1 MNNPFLVN
9 HRSSHGSIRK
19 ALVFCVALSAAS
31 LANAVC
37 VPTATTA
44 CLANQPVMSTS
55 VVKPNLM
62 FILDNSGSMDWD
74 YMPDSATTTDARRKN
89 YQYNT
94 VYYNPNFN
102 YTAARPL
109 YPDTVTGAILT
120 AASQSFTSAQ
130 CDPYVNTAG
139 VVGCANY
146 GATTVNLSTSF
157 RAHGSDTARPAYYC
171 RYDGGSGKGA
181 SPCARSGYVRV
192 DVSATSCAV
201 NGDVTSCPTGADE
214 RENFAN
220 WFSYFRTRIL
230 MMKSGM
236 SSAFAP
242 LDDSM
247 RVGFY
252 TINNPTA
259 GVANNGAARNILD
272 FSGGATG
279 TPKGDW
285 FAALFRM
292 RPASGTPLQQALDRV
307 GRYYSGLSATGL
319 SGDPIQY
326 SCQKN
331 FAILSTDG
339 GWNGANTGRGNWD
352 RTVPASMPTRPGVAY
367 NPADTGLTEGMQF
380 PKPYYEGATASS
392 DTLADIAMYY
402 WTRDLRTTGTVA
414 ANNVFTN
421 DSDPA
426 YWQHMN
432 LFTIGLGV
440 AGTLSP
446 PGNGSIA
453 DWCALHTPST
463 LPTDCIVNGVPY
475 SGPWKNW
482 PATPNGGD
490 TDTTNLSKFDD
501 LWHAAVNGR
510 GKYYS
515 ATDPASLSTGL
526 ASALK
531 AIVDTPSYGSPAAST
546 SDFKALNQNDFTTY
560 VTSYRTINWSG
571 DVKKYNIDK
580 TTGVKT
586 GSALWSAAKQL
597 DSKANPGLTSS
608 VDLTAYTTRNIV
620 TRTEAGVPVA
630 FTFATIS
637 PTQQTALCYKATP
650 GTGPCIAG
658 DSSVVDYLRGQALWE
673 GDYGVGSSRFRKR
686 HDSTETT
693 YYKRS
698 LLGDIVNSDAAYVAA
713 EQAIYQDTGYAAF
726 KESTKAPTGRNPTL
740 YVGANDGMLHAF
752 DGATGNELWAYIPS
766 FVIPSTTDEDGKE
779 KGLRALSYQY
789 SGAPAYKHHYYVDGP
804 LEVGAVDFNVT
815 GSASPIIAPSV
826 TNPNPEDWHTI
837 LVGGLGKGGK
847 GYFALDV
854 TTPATN
860 MAQAKSKVM
869 WEFPSASD
877 PSHAPVISGGWMG
890 YSFGKPIIAKTKLY
904 GWVAIVPS
912 GFNNSDGYGYL
923 FVLNA
928 KTGALLEQLKTP
940 TQAHGMAHVTF
951 LGRARNKFVEQAY
964 AGDIDGNLWRFEF
977 NGVTFTGPRVQ
988 KIFTSSTST
997 PMATQP
1003 NVSIDVN
1010 TGVRWVFFGTGQYLD
1025 ESDRTIP
1032 GGYQQYIVALR
1043 DGNSALPGLSAPVD
1057 FPSLTNLTLTDI
1069 TNTGVPGVT
1078 TGWKLA
1084 LPGTGERNALAPVA
1098 DVNTVVFS
1106 TLTPINDPC
1115 NPDVNGRAYILDF
1128 STGRSRY
1135 LDASGNRL
1143 AFFPSPSGIASV
1155 VLVQGGKGPGTSGP
1169 IRLVIS
1175 SKDGTSVSHAT
1186 DPSGI
1191 FSSTRR
1197 VTWRELLVDN

>member
-1 MNNPFLVN
+1 MNNPLSFDN
-9 HRSSHGSIRK
+9 RFSHVSIHK
-19 ALVFCVALSAAS
+19 ALFFWMVLSATS

-44 CLANQPVMSTS
+44 CLSNQPIMSTS

-74 YMPDSATTTDARRKN
+74 YMPDTATSTGAKRRN
-89 YQYNT
+89 FQYNT

-109 YPDTVTGAILT
+109 YPDNVTGAIVT

-130 CDPYVNTAG
+130 CDPYVNAANA
-139 VVGCANY
+139 VGCANY
-146 GATTVNLSTSF
+146 GTTTVNLSTSF
-157 RAHGSDTARPAYYC
+157 KAYSGDTAKPAYYC
-171 RYDGGSGKGA
+171 KYVGGSTSGVA
-181 SPCARSGYVRV
+181 PCNSVGYQRV
-192 DVSATSCAV
+192 NISATSCV
-201 NGDVTSCPTGADE
+201 VSGDVTSCPTGADE

-236 SSAFAP
+236 ASAFAP

-285 FAALFRM
+285 YAALFRM
-292 RPASGTPLQQALDRV
+292 RPANSTPLQQAVDRV

-331 FAILSTDG
+331 FTILSTDG
-339 GWNGANTGRGNWD
+339 GWNGPNTGRGNWD
-352 RTVPASMPTRPGVAY
+352 RTVPASMPTREGVAY
-367 NPADTGLTEGMQF
+367 NPAETGLTEGMQF
-380 PKPYYEGATASS
+380 PKPYYEGASASS

-402 WTRDLRTTGTVA
+402 WVRDLRTTGSVA
-414 ANNVFTN
+414 TNDVFTS

-440 AGTLSP
+440 AGTLTP

-453 DWCALHTPST
+453 DWCALHTPTT
-463 LPTDCIVNGVPY
+463 LPTECMGY
-475 SGPWKNW
+475 TGPWKNW

-490 TDTTNLSKFDD
+490 TDTTDVPAKFDD

-531 AIVDTPSYGSPAAST
+531 AIVDTPAYGGPAAST
-546 SDFKALNQNDFTTY
+546 NDFKAPDQNDFTTY
-560 VTSYRTINWSG
+560 VTSYRVINWSG
-571 DVKKYNIDK
+571 DVKKYNVDK

-586 GSALWSAAKQL
+586 GAALWSAEKQL
-597 DSKANPGLTSS
+597 DSKVNPGLTSS
-608 VDLTAYTTRNIV
+608 VDPTAYTTRNIV
-620 TRTEAGVPVA
+620 TRTEAGVPVE
-630 FTFATIS
+630 FTYATIS

-650 GTGPCIAG
+650 GTGPCVAG
-658 DSSVVDYLRGQALWE
+658 DSSVVDYLRGQALYE

-686 HDSTETT
+686 HDTTETA

-713 EQAIYQDTGYAAF
+713 EQFIYQDTGYAAF
-726 KESTKAPTGRNPTL
+726 KASTKGLTGRKPTL

-766 FVIPSTTDEDGKE
+766 FVIPSATDEDGKE

-815 GSASPIIAPSV
+815 GSANPITAPSV
-826 TNPNPEDWHTI
+826 TNPNPEDWRTI

-860 MAQAKSKVM
+860 LSQAKGKVM

-877 PSHAPVISGGWMG
+877 PSHAPVISEGLMG
-890 YSFGKPIIAKTKLY
+890 YSFGKPIIAKTKSY
-904 GWVAIVPS
+904 GWVVILPS
-912 GFNNSDGYGYL
+912 GYNNSDSYGYL

-928 KTGALLEQLKTP
+928 KTGALLEKLKTP
-940 TQAHGMAHVTF
+940 SQAPGMAHVTF
-951 LGRARNKFVEQAY
+951 LGRARNKIVEQAY
-964 AGDIDGNLWRFEF
+964 AGDLDGNLWRFEF
-977 NGVTFTGPRVQ
+977 NGTTFSEPRVK
-988 KIFTSSTST
+988 KIFASSTNT
-997 PMATQP
+997 PIATP
-1003 NVSIDVN
+1003 ANVSIDVN

-1025 ESDRTIP
+1025 EADRNVP

-1043 DGNSALPGLSAPVD
+1043 DGTSALPGLSAPVN
-1057 FPSLTNLTLTDI
+1057 FPALTNLTLTDI

-1084 LPGTGERNALAPVA
+1084 LPEAGERNALAPVA

-1106 TLTPINDPC
+1106 TLTPIVDNPC
-1115 NPDVNGRAYILDF
+1115 IPDLNGRAYILDF

-1135 LDASGNRL
+1135 LNNAGERL
-1143 AFFPSPSGIASV
+1143 AFFPSPSGIANV
-1155 VLVQGGKGPGTSGP
+1155 ALVQGGKGPGTSGP

-1175 SKDGTSVSHAT
+1175 SKDGTSVSHST